1 MEVKSVRIFLR
12 LGSDVDQSDAVSNNG
27 NKVSTPRLGD
37 DGTAIL
43 VPDGAGIWTFGD
55 HLRHL
60 AGHAGTIPLA
70 RDEAGRCL
78 ICVRRGFFKPD
89 A

>member
-1 MEVKSVRIFLR
+1 M
-12 LGSDVDQSDAVSNNG
+12 
-27 NKVSTPRLGD
+27 GD
-37 DGTAIL
+37 DRKNTSAPRIADDSAPIV
-43 VPDGAGIWTFGD
+43 VPDGAGIWTLGD

-70 RDEAGRCL
+70 LDEYGRCL
-78 ICVRRGFFKPD
+78 ICVRRGFFRPN

>member
-1 MEVKSVRIFLR
+1 MRIFLR
-12 LGSDVDQSDAVSNNG
+12 LGSDVDRSDAVSNNG
-27 NKVSTPRLGD
+27 NKASTPRTAD
-37 DGTAIL
+37 DAAPII

-55 HLRHL
+55 HLRHN

-70 RDEAGRCL
+70 LDEYGRCL
-78 ICVRRGFFKPD
+78 ICLRRGFFTPN

>member
-1 MEVKSVRIFLR
+1 MRIFLR
-12 LGSDVDQSDAVSNNG
+12 LGSDVDRSETVSNNG
-27 NKVSTPRLGD
+27 SKASTPRTAD
-37 DGTAIL
+37 DNAAIL

-60 AGHAGTIPLA
+60 AGHAGTTHLA
-70 RDEAGRCL
+70 LDEYGRCL
-78 ICVRRGFFKPD
+78 ICLRRGFFTPN

>member
-1 MEVKSVRIFLR
+1 M
-12 LGSDVDQSDAVSNNG
+12 
-27 NKVSTPRLGD
+27 
-37 DGTAIL
+37 

-70 RDEAGRCL
+70 LDEYGRCL
-78 ICVRRGFFKPD
+78 ICVRRALFTPN

>member
-1 MEVKSVRIFLR
+1 VRIFLR
-12 LGSDVDQSDAVSNNG
+12 LGGDIGWSDRVSNNG
-27 NKVSTPRLGD
+27 NKTSTPPAAD
-37 DGTAIL
+37 DTAPIL

-60 AGHAGTIPLA
+60 AGHVGAIPLA
-70 RDEAGRCL
+70 LDEFGRCV
-78 ICVRRGFFKPD
+78 ICVRRGFFKPG

>member
-1 MEVKSVRIFLR
+1 MEANSVRTFLR
-12 LGSDVDQSDAVSNNG
+12 LASDIGWSDAVSNNR
-27 NKVSTPRLGD
+27 NKASIPQTAD
-37 DGTAIL
+37 DTAPLL

-55 HLRHL
+55 YLRHL

-78 ICVRRGFFKPD
+78 ICLRRGFFTPN